1 MKKYEFVAN
10 ALSKDIETHFYPDG
24 TLLPTEEQL
33 TKLYDVSRQTVR
45 KSLSIL
51 EEKGLIEK
59 KQGCGSVV
67 TMKNPAADSGKVAV
81 IATYID
87 DYIFPVQLGGAV
99 EVLAK
104 KHFSA
109 VLSATGNR
117 ICTERKIL
125 KDIIREPVAGILVE
139 GTKTAFP
146 NPNIDLYK
154 KISDM
159 KIPIVFFNSCYKE
172 LDGTLCISADNR
184 KGGYD
189 LTSYLL
195 AKGHKSIA
203 AVFKAD
209 DIQGHQRYSGYI
221 SAMFDH
227 NIYISDS
234 KTIWYTTE
242 TKERIFEGSDLLS
255 SIGDAT
261 AVVCYNDEIAF
272 NLIKYL
278 TACGK
283 SVPRDI
289 AVVSFDNSSLSEIS
303 PVKITSLSCGV
314 NLGETAAKKLMDI
327 LGGRAAVSEV
337 IPWRL
342 EEKESS

>member
-10 ALSKDIETHFYPDG
+10 ALSKDIEAHFYPDG

-33 TKLYDVSRQTVR
+33 TRLYDVSRQTVR

-51 EEKGLIEK
+51 EENGLIEK

-125 KDIIREPVAGILVE
+125 EDIIREPVAGILVE

-172 LDGTLCISADNR
+172 LDGALCISADNR
-184 KGGYD
+184 RGGYD

-255 SIGDAT
+255 FIGDAT

-327 LGGRAAVSEV
+327 LSGRAAVSEV

>member
-24 TLLPTEEQL
+24 TLFPTEEQL
-33 TKLYDVSRQTVR
+33 TKLYGVSRQTVR

-125 KDIIREPVAGILVE
+125 EDIIREPVAGILVE

-146 NPNIDLYK
+146 NPNTDLYK

-172 LDGTLCISADNR
+172 LDGALCISADNR
-184 KGGYD
+184 RGGYD

-278 TACGK
+278 TDCGK
-283 SVPRDI
+283 SVPCDI

>member
-10 ALSKDIETHFYPDG
+10 SLSKDIEAHIYPDG
-24 TLLPTEEQL
+24 TLLPTEEKL
-33 TKLYDVSRQTVR
+33 TEMYSVSRQTVR

-59 KQGCGSVV
+59 KQGCGSAVM
-67 TMKNPAADSGKVAV
+67 MKNPAADSGKVAV

-87 DYIFPVQLGGAV
+87 DYIFPVQLKGAV
-99 EVLAK
+99 EVLTK
-104 KHFSA
+104 NRFSA

-125 KDIIREPVAGILVE
+125 EDIIREPVAGILVE

-146 NPNIDLYK
+146 NPNIDLYEK
-154 KISDM
+154 LSKM
-159 KIPIVFFNSCYKE
+159 KIPIVFFNSSYKE
-172 LDGTLCISADNR
+172 LGGLCVSADNR
-184 KGGYD
+184 SGGYE

-195 AKGHKSIA
+195 KKGHKSIA

-221 SAMFDH
+221 SAMFD
-227 NIYISDS
+227 NDIYISDS

-242 TKERIFEGSDLLS
+242 TKDRIFEGSDLLS

-272 NLIKYL
+272 MLIKYL

-283 SVPRDI
+283 SIPRDI
-289 AVVSFDNSSLSEIS
+289 AVVSFDNSSLSEMS

-314 NLGETAAKKLMDI
+314 NLGEAAAKKLMDI
-327 LGGRAAVSEV
+327 LKGRKAVSETV
-337 IPWRL
+337 QWSL